1 MIERNT
7 KIDQEMRACNET
19 EIDVQVSKAERV
31 KKVEKETAVGENK
44 FMYSDGNNGVTSNK
58 RCYFFQ

>member
-44 FMYSDGNNGVTSNK
+44 FMYSDGNNGITSN
-58 RCYFFQ
+58 